1 MNDIWSLLGPNLSNP
16 DSTRIAMAKLKSW
29 NLRLLRSQNKQE
41 KASLFNAKKFI
52 ESSIKEIKITVRDAR
67 VISAC
72 SGGVDSTVTTA
83 LVHKALGDSVLA
95 VFIDDGLRREGE
107 PDFVLKT
114 LKTLGI
120 KAKYLDAKKEFF
132 AAFKGKTDAE
142 EKRKA
147 FRETFYKTFGKTA
160 KEEKIGFI
168 VQGTIKADVVETV
181 KGIKSQHNVLEQIGI
196 NPEKYGYKIL
206 EPLKELFKPDVREVA
221 RELGLPKEVSERM
234 PFPGPALSLRVLG
247 EVTPEK
253 VAIVRKATTIVEE
266 ETKELGTFQNFAVL
280 HNDKATGIKDGNR
293 LYGNIITIRIVDS
306 EDAVTA
312 TARDVP
318 FEKLSRICKR
328 IVEEIPPVARC
339 LYDITNKPPS
349 TIEFE

>member
-1 MNDIWSLLGPNLSNP
+1 MI
-16 DSTRIAMAKLKSW
+16 KLKSE
-29 NLRLLRSQNKQE
+29 KQINILQLEE
-41 KASLFNAKKFI
+41 KKLFDAKKFV
-52 ESSIKEIKITVRDAR
+52 ENSIKDIRKTIGDSK

-83 LVHKALGDSVLA
+83 LVHKAVGGKLMA

-107 PDFVLKT
+107 PEFVVRT

-120 KAKYLDAKKEFF
+120 TTKFVDAKEEFF
-132 AAFKGKTDAE
+132 AVFKGKIDAE

-147 FRETFYKTFGKTA
+147 FRDKFYKTLGKAA
-160 KEEKIGFI
+160 KQEQIDF
-168 VQGTIKADVVETV
+168 VAQGTIKADVIETV

-196 NPEKYGYKIL
+196 NPERYGYKIL
-206 EPLKELFKPDVREVA
+206 EPLKELFKPEVRIVA
-221 RELGLPKEVSERM
+221 RELGLPEEISERM

-253 VAIVRKATTIVEE
+253 VAVVRKATEIVEE
-266 ETKELGTFQNFAVL
+266 ETRKLGTFQNFAVL
-280 HNDKATGIKDGNR
+280 HNDKATGIKNGIR
-293 LYGNIITIRIVDS
+293 VYGKIITVRIVDS

-312 TARDVP
+312 KAREVP
-318 FEKLSRICKR
+318 YEVLMHISKR
-328 IVEEIPPVARC
+328 ITGEIPSVVRC
-339 LYDITNKPPS
+339 LYDITDKPPS